1 MFITIEDETGVA
13 NLVVWPSLF
22 ERQRR
27 VVLSAGMMA
36 VRGKIQRE
44 GAVVHLVAHHL
55 TDLSEELASVGE
67 RDGSFPLP
75 HGRGDQVRDGGSFS
89 PDQRDLPPRTHQV
102 AGHLHSGSSH
112 RRHQGED
119 AGLSLSG
126 AEKRER
132 AISRP
137 IRSPLRRVALIVSHN
152 RGQSPSAE
160 LVGLRARCN
169 HE

>member
-1 MFITIEDETGVA
+1 
-13 NLVVWPSLF
+13 
-22 ERQRR
+22 
-27 VVLSAGMMA
+27 MMS

-44 GAVVHLVAHHL
+44 DAVVHLVAHHL
-55 TDLSEELASVGE
+55 TNLSEELASVGE

-89 PDQRDLPPRTHQV
+89 PDQRDLPPRTHRV
-102 AGHLHSGSSH
+102 RDIYIPDLHI
-112 RRHQGED
+112 D
-119 AGLSLSG
+119 AIKVTTGLSLSG

-132 AISRP
+132 AIFRP

>member
-27 VVLSAGMMA
+27 IVLSAGMMA

-55 TDLSEELASVGE
+55 ADLSEELASVGE
-67 RDGSFPLP
+67 RDGGFPLP
-75 HGRGDQVRDGGSFS
+75 HGRGDQIRDGGSFS

-102 AGHLHSGSSH
+102 RDIYIPDLHI
-112 RRHQGED
+112 D
-119 AGLSLSG
+119 AS
-126 AEKRER
+126 KVKTRDFR
-132 AISRP
+132 
-137 IRSPLRRVALIVSHN
+137 
-152 RGQSPSAE
+152 
-160 LVGLRARCN
+160 
-169 HE
+169 